1 MAEQLVR
8 DRKRKKLRSVF
19 LDEEQLVQLTKL
31 SAKTRVPQSVYIRE
45 GISFILDKYR
55 TLIPSNTAMA

>member
-55 TLIPSNTAMA
+55 TLIPSNTATA